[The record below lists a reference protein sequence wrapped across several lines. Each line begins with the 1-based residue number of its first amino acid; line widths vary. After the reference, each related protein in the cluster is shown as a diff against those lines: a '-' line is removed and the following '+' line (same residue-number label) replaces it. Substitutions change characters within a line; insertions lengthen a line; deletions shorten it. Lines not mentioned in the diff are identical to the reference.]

1 MELPR
6 AGGPERAEPGA
17 LRRRRRWDP
26 VSARPVS
33 RGPSRLGVDWA
44 GLLPARLVGAAP
56 ALPAD
61 PSIRTRCGRCDQAPE
76 TRLCAASHCVVQ
88 LEDLA
93 GTWA

>member
-17 LRRRRRWDP
+17 LRRRRRRRRRWRWDP

-61 PSIRTRCGRCDQAPE
+61 PSIRTRCGRYDQAPE
-76 TRLCAASHCVVQ
+76 TRLCAGSYCVV
-88 LEDLA
+88 
-93 GTWA
+93 